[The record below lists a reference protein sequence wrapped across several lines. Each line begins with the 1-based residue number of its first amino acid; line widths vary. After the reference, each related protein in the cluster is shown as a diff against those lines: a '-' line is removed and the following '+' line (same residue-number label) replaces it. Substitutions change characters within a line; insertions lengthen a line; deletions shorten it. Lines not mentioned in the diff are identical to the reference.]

1 MASDIGAQL
10 MRILLVEDNRDIAAS
25 IADYLEIKGHSCDYA
40 SDGPGGLHMAMSG
53 NYDVLVLDVM
63 LPGMDGLSIC
73 ERVRSHSSNDVP
85 VIFLTARDRIEDK
98 IAGFKTGADD
108 YLVKPFE
115 LAELLI
121 RLEALGRRGRMTTE
135 TRYEVADL
143 SVDRATGMIKR
154 SDQLIELSP
163 TCRKLLLKLCEESPN
178 IVDRETLEYT
188 LWGDSPP
195 DSDSLRSNLYTLRQA
210 IDRDFTPALIHTIRG
225 VGYRLAVIDEN
236 T

>member
-1 MASDIGAQL
+1 

-40 SDGPGGLHMAMSG
+40 SDGPGGLHMAMTG

-63 LPGMDGLSIC
+63 LPGMDGLTIC
-73 ERVRSHSSNDVP
+73 ERVRSHGVSDVP

-143 SVDRATGMIKR
+143 VVDRATGTIKR
-154 SDQLIELSP
+154 SNQSIELSP